1 MIMKFSYWL
10 LGFLICINL
19 VSVDTSRLNAQNK
32 LDDGLSQKLSLMQD
46 NDTLRILVLLA
57 DQVDIMS
64 LRQSFD
70 SRRIDKAQRL
80 AELLPVLQQKATTTQ
95 SALVQ
100 VLNGMRGEASEIKS
114 FWLSNAVAVKTTKR
128 RILEIAQRVDVGKV
142 YEDRVCYLE
151 SEHNTTSTSILQ
163 SSSKASASLKAINAH
178 KLWERGFSGNGSL
191 VMNIDSGVE
200 LAHPALTNSWRGNV
214 AGVAWQHAW
223 LDAVTPSSVIPVDR
237 DWGYF
242 QDSDTRIAHGTFT
255 MGLMVGRN
263 SATADTLGVA
273 FGAKWI
279 AACAIDFDP
288 YGTTTYT
295 SYIFSAF
302 EWALNPDG
310 NLNSSDDVP
319 DVINCSFF
327 DPGVETTQ
335 CNADAGGYRAFI
347 NAFEL
352 SGSSVVFAA
361 GNAGPNT
368 QTITAPKNN
377 PEVFCVGATN
387 VPLALSIPTVAD
399 FSSRGP
405 SICNPTI
412 IKPEVVAPG
421 QSVISTGI
429 IQPSDDPPLFVNRI
443 GNGTSYAAPHFCG
456 AIALLKE
463 AFPDLT
469 AVEIRN
475 SLFLTATDYGAP
487 GPDNNYGYGFI
498 NCEAAYQYIL
508 NNTII
513 LDQKFENGARITN
526 SQILRWSGSQYQ
538 SLEPGKRIFVTQNTN
553 EILKGDQGVYSGQKY
568 NTWSTE
574 FTQEPDVL
582 NHRMF
587 PVTTPTTDPTTDLT
601 SNFRSTQTGT
611 TLRAE
616 LIDAPNLA
624 GGTVGFKDP
633 WLIDFN
639 DAPYGLRNRGM
650 AAPFYDR
657 ASPFVPDLTS
667 AYPVQSG
674 SATYKGVFLNQQLPP
689 IGNTYYSARAQSSQ
703 TIGGYTG
710 DFLGW
715 AGVGAM
721 PSTPAALETPVVFT
735 APNAVVS
742 ARYKG
747 RLLSS
752 VANATSAG
760 NQRRLANAQGATLY
774 NNVFYLVYESAGKIW
789 LTYSTNGGTSWQSD
803 RFVDEGTRPSLA
815 PRDNGVA
822 VAAR

>member
-10 LGFLICINL
+10 LGILICINL

-387 VPLALSIPTVAD
+387 VPPALSIPTVAD

-574 FTQEPDVL
+574 FTQQPDVL

-587 PVTTPTTDPTTDLT
+587 PVTTPTTDLT

-747 RLLSS
+747 LMLS
-752 VANATSAG
+752 A
-760 NQRRLANAQGATLY
+760 
-774 NNVFYLVYESAGKIW
+774 
-789 LTYSTNGGTSWQSD
+789 
-803 RFVDEGTRPSLA
+803 
-815 PRDNGVA
+815 
-822 VAAR
+822 